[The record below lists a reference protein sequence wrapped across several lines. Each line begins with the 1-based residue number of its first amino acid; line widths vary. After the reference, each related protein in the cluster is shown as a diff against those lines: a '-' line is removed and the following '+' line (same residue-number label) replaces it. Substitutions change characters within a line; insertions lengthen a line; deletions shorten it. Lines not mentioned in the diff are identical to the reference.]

1 MSLFVPF
8 HNAGPTRITAEINGD
23 SLHADNVRRVVAV
36 VRDRV
41 SVLCVDG
48 STGDA
53 GRLITA
59 ALLAR
64 DDGTEDDN
72 YVVRSVP
79 WLSFPGQDLESVDV
93 IVLANV
99 PEITPDQTE
108 QLVQYVRQGNGLV
121 WFAGDR
127 VKVAEWNE
135 RSAGRGTEAGK
146 MESPLLPA
154 VIGQLVDSSDALGAG
169 QPLDPSMPDHVLCR
183 PMRSLP
189 EDLLSETRFLKR
201 LQVEPTATSFPVL
214 NLAGSDSPILLE
226 HTLGRG
232 QVVMFTT
239 SAEAT
244 WNNMA
249 LTPVFPMLMQQI
261 ITYLAG
267 REFEQPRLVGDSLSL
282 AYTEQPD
289 ASDAVFD
296 SPSEQSLTVPVR
308 AYRNQYVALLEHA
321 REAGF
326 YVARVS
332 VQAPGM
338 PIAVNVDTRE
348 SDVTC
353 LPESELRTRLEGTG
367 TTVAATEAELLSAM
381 EATRTGRSS
390 WRFFMFAGLV
400 FLLLE
405 CLFAD
410 RLLTKQWSRR
420 QQPEPS
426 PAPAEVAGDA

>member
-1 MSLFVPF
+1 
-8 HNAGPTRITAEINGD
+8 
-23 SLHADNVRRVVAV
+23 
-36 VRDRV
+36 
-41 SVLCVDG
+41 
-48 STGDA
+48 
-53 GRLITA
+53 
-59 ALLAR
+59 
-64 DDGTEDDN
+64 
-72 YVVRSVP
+72 
-79 WLSFPGQDLESVDV
+79 
-93 IVLANV
+93 
-99 PEITPDQTE
+99 
-108 QLVQYVRQGNGLV
+108 
-121 WFAGDR
+121 
-127 VKVAEWNE
+127 
-135 RSAGRGTEAGK
+135 
-146 MESPLLPA
+146 
-154 VIGQLVDSSDALGAG
+154 
-169 QPLDPSMPDHVLCR
+169 
-183 PMRSLP
+183 
-189 EDLLSETRFLKR
+189 
-201 LQVEPTATSFPVL
+201 
-214 NLAGSDSPILLE
+214 
-226 HTLGRG
+226 
-232 QVVMFTT
+232 MFTT